1 MKILVTGAAGF
12 IGFHVS
18 LKLIERGDDVV
29 GFDNVNNYY
38 DPSLKQ
44 KRLSLL
50 EEASNNSPGS
60 FIFNKEDLADNK
72 KVEICFQKNKF
83 EKVINLAAQAGVRK
97 SLQDPLSYVDSNIVG
112 FVNILEGC
120 RNHSIKHL
128 IYASTSSVYGLNK
141 KLPFSENDISD
152 HPIQIYAATKRA
164 NELMAHSYSHL
175 FKIPTTGLRFFTV
188 YGPWGRP
195 DMALF
200 KFTAN
205 IISGKPIQ
213 IYNHGKHSRD
223 FTYIDDIVRG
233 IILALDNVAVPS
245 DNWNAL
251 NPNPSSSSAPF
262 NIYNI
267 GSGSK
272 VSLEEYISAIEEEL
286 GIKAKKEYL
295 EMQLGDVEES
305 SADISKISSQTG
317 YESTVEYKEGVSRFI
332 KWYKSYYLNS

>member
-50 EEASNNSPGS
+50 EEASNNSPGN
-60 FIFNKEDLADNK
+60 FIFNKEDLADTK

-112 FVNILEGC
+112 FVNILEAC

-200 KFTAN
+200 KFTRN

-233 IILALDNVAVPS
+233 IILALDNVASPS
-245 DNWNAL
+245 DSWNAL

-305 SADISKISSQTG
+305 SADISKISSIG
-317 YESTVEYKEGVSRFI
+317 LPSKLRS
-332 KWYKSYYLNS
+332 

>member
-29 GFDNVNNYY
+29 GLDNVNNYY
-38 DPSLKQ
+38 DPSLKE

-50 EEASNNSPGS
+50 EEDSVNTKGS
-60 FIFNKEDLADNK
+60 FSFYKEDLADRE
-72 KVEICFQKNKF
+72 KVELCFQNNNF
-83 EKVINLAAQAGVRK
+83 NKVINLAAQAGVRK
-97 SLQDPLSYVDSNIVG
+97 SLEDPFSYIDSNIVG
-112 FVNILEGC
+112 FVNILEAC
-120 RNHSIKHL
+120 RHYSIKHL
-128 IYASTSSVYGLNK
+128 TYASTSSVYGLNR
-141 KLPFSENDISD
+141 KLPFSESDIAD

-200 KFTAN
+200 KFTKN
-205 IISGKPIQ
+205 ILSGKPIQ
-213 IYNHGKHSRD
+213 IFNHGKHSRD
-223 FTYIDDIVRG
+223 FTYIDDIVNG
-233 IILALDNVAVPS
+233 IILASDKIASPS
-245 DNWNAL
+245 DKWSSL

-272 VSLEEYISAIEEEL
+272 VSLEEYISAIEAEL
-286 GIKAKKEYL
+286 GINAKKEYL

-305 SADISKISSQTG
+305 SADISKISAQTG
-317 YESTVEYKEGVSRFI
+317 YQPSIEYKEGVSRFI

>member
-50 EEASNNSPGS
+50 EEASNNSPGN
-60 FIFNKEDLADNK
+60 FIFNKEDLADTK

-112 FVNILEGC
+112 FVNILEAC

-200 KFTAN
+200 KFTRN

-317 YESTVEYKEGVSRFI
+317 YESTVEYEEGVSRFI
-332 KWYKSYYLNS
+332 KWYKSYYLK

>member
-233 IILALDNVAVPS
+233 IILALDNVASPS
-245 DNWNAL
+245 DSWNAL

-332 KWYKSYYLNS
+332 KWYKSYYLKS

>member
-112 FVNILEGC
+112 FVNILEAC

-200 KFTAN
+200 KFTRN
-205 IISGKPIQ
+205 IISGNPIQ

-317 YESTVEYKEGVSRFI
+317 YESTVECKEGVSRFI
-332 KWYKSYYLNS
+332 KWYKSYYLKS